1 MLKPVLTS
9 SLLSLFLAVGAT
21 HAQPM
26 SSSEPAAAA
35 APAAASNVGFE
46 ELTVANGAEKPLTI
60 GVWYP
65 TDAAERT
72 TRLQPFV
79 QAVAPGG
86 AVAGSGLPLVVFSH
100 GTGSWYGGHYDTALA
115 LARAGFV
122 VAAVSH
128 AGDTY
133 YDHSRAAMIWDR
145 SGQIHRL
152 IDYMLGEWPDHAR
165 IDRERVGAF
174 GFSAGGFTT
183 LVVAGGVPTLERT
196 QAQCRDH
203 PTYFECGVARTL
215 PNRDA
220 VIAGLPNSVWVH
232 DARVKAAVVAA
243 PALGYAFGKDGLR
256 KVRIPIQL
264 WRDEDDHILPNPDYA
279 EAVRIAL
286 PQAPEYHVVPN
297 ADHYDF
303 LAPCSPMMAARA
315 PDVCVERPGFD
326 RAAFHEAFDRQVVQF
341 FERTLR

>member
-1 MLKPVLTS
+1 MAK
-9 SLLSLFLAVGAT
+9 
-21 HAQPM
+21 
-26 SSSEPAAAA
+26 AA
-35 APAAASNVGFE
+35 NVGFQE
-46 ELTVANGAEKPLTI
+46 LKIANGEDPPLTV

-65 TDAAERT
+65 TDAAARP
-72 TRLQPFV
+72 TRLQPFM
-79 QAVAPGG
+79 QTVAPGG

-100 GTGSWYGGHYDTALA
+100 GTGGWYGGHYDTALA

-133 YDHSRAAMIWDR
+133 DDHSRAAMIWAR
-145 SGQIHRL
+145 SAQMHRL

-165 IDRERVGAF
+165 IDPDRVGAF

-183 LVVAGGVPTLERT
+183 LVVAGGVPSLERT
-196 QAQCRDH
+196 QAQCQTH
-203 PTYFECGVARTL
+203 PAYFECGVAKSL

-220 VIAGLPNSVWVH
+220 VIAGLPDSVWVH

-243 PALGYAFGKDGLR
+243 PALGYTFGKDGLR
-256 KVRIPIQL
+256 NVRIPIQL
-264 WRDEDDHILPNPDYA
+264 WRDEDDHVLRNPDYA

-286 PQAPEYHVVPN
+286 PDAPEYHVVPN

-303 LAPCSPMMAARA
+303 LAPCSPLMAAHA
-315 PDVCVERPGFD
+315 PPEICAERPGFD
-326 RAAFHEAFDRQVVQF
+326 RTAFHDAFDAQVVQF
-341 FERTLR
+341 FERTLG